1 MNHRAPQHRARAFVA
16 LLLAIIAALTLAA
29 CGSDDNGGSGGGGD
43 DTDARAL
50 LNETFSGTKD
60 VRSGVISLTL
70 GIAAEGEAIDLRL
83 GGPFENV
90 GDDAYPKFDID
101 VDASLGAQGS
111 FRAGAISTSDRLY
124 VEIEGQA
131 YELPAELLESAQRQ
145 TGTETDRLAIPDLDP
160 QSWIDDPEVAGE
172 ENVGGADTYHITG
185 SVNVSALLD
194 SIDRV
199 LAEADSQGLSGATGG
214 QVPRSIP
221 ADTRAE
227 IEDAVR
233 SAEVGVWTGKDDKIV
248 RKLEVRVEV
257 EPRGDERGTV
267 SFVLELSD
275 LNQSQTIEPPARTR
289 PVDELLAGLGALLGS
304 SGLDG
309 LGGGGSSATPEGAG
323 DYARCIADAGSDL
336 EEAQRCADLL
346 GG

>member
-1 MNHRAPQHRARAFVA
+1 MTHRAPQHRARAFVA
-16 LLLAIIAALTLAA
+16 LLLAVIAALTLAA
-29 CGSDDNGGSGGGGD
+29 CGSDDKGGSGGGGD

-60 VRSGVISLTL
+60 VRSGVVSLNL
-70 GIAAEGEAIDLRL
+70 GLAADGQAFDVRI

-90 GDDAYPKFDID
+90 GGDAYPKFDMAVEAD
-101 VDASLGAQGS
+101 LGSQGS
-111 FRAGAISTSDRLY
+111 FSAGAISTSDRLFL
-124 VEIEGQA
+124 EIEGQA

-145 TGTETDRLAIPDLDP
+145 TGTDTDRLTVPDLDP

-172 ENVGGADTYHITG
+172 ESVGGAETYHITG
-185 SVNVSALLD
+185 TVNVSALLD

-199 LAEADSQGLSGATGG
+199 LAEADRQGLSGATGG

-221 ADTRAE
+221 ADARAD

-248 RKLEVRVEV
+248 RKLEVEV
-257 EPRGDERGTV
+257 VAQPRGEERGTIR
-267 SFVLELSD
+267 FALELAD
-275 LNQSQTIEPPARTR
+275 LNEAQTIEAPARTR

-309 LGGGGSSATPEGAG
+309 LGGGGSTAAPEGAG

-336 EEAQRCADLL
+336 DEAQRCADLL